1 MNVRKD
7 RKDVLK
13 EGPLELE
20 IECTFSVVEKKYIK
34 KYFKSK
40 KKSYE

>member
-20 IECTFSVVEKKYIK
+20 IECTFSVVEKKHI
-34 KYFKSK
+34 
-40 KKSYE
+40 